1 MLFCHLCAF
10 YMLID
15 KFIPDVA
22 SLIPGTKMKPTSLFY
37 QKKKKKKKKSKTGL
51 KESMI
56 LLNSDPNIDFQSIL
70 YHLTINLVGQ
80 DH

>member
-1 MLFCHLCAF
+1 
-10 YMLID
+10 MLID

-22 SLIPGTKMKPTSLFY
+22 SLIPGTKMKPTSLFN
-37 QKKKKKKKKSKTGL
+37 QKKKKKKSKTGL

-56 LLNSDPNIDFQSIL
+56 LLNSDPNIDFLSIL

>member
-37 QKKKKKKKKSKTGL
+37 QKKKRSLKQALKKAWS
-51 KESMI
+51 
-56 LLNSDPNIDFQSIL
+56 
-70 YHLTINLVGQ
+70 Y
-80 DH
+80 

>member
-1 MLFCHLCAF
+1 
-10 YMLID
+10 MLID

-37 QKKKKKKKKSKTGL
+37 QKKKKKKSKTGL

>member
-37 QKKKKKKKKSKTGL
+37 QKKKKKKSKTGL

>member
-15 KFIPDVA
+15 IFIPDVA

-37 QKKKKKKKKSKTGL
+37 QKKKKKKKRSL
-51 KESMI
+51 KQA
-56 LLNSDPNIDFQSIL
+56 LKKA
-70 YHLTINLVGQ
+70 
-80 DH
+80 

>member
-37 QKKKKKKKKSKTGL
+37 QKKKKRRRSLKQALKKA
-51 KESMI
+51 
-56 LLNSDPNIDFQSIL
+56 
-70 YHLTINLVGQ
+70 
-80 DH
+80 